1 MKNVITLF
9 TTILLILIFLSC
21 NDKNGE
27 KQKKEKEQFV
37 IGVPSFTK
45 LVNNEKE
52 RTRLWKAAIDSGDFR
67 AYNKIAIAYLMS
79 YRETDVYYYSLI
91 MANKYHC
98 PEAYYNMYIV
108 LTHQASTGDMVLLSN
123 DKDTKNLALYYLFRA
138 SELGFTDAKGIIALD
153 FGKGKSLPNS
163 SFFLKQLMN
172 PRVSPSQFQP

>member
-1 MKNVITLF
+1 MITQNGNRMKNVITLF

-21 NDKNGE
+21 NNKKGG

-37 IGVPSFTK
+37 IGVPYYTK
-45 LVNNEKE
+45 LVNNKKE

-79 YRETDVYYYSLI
+79 DRKIDVYYYSLI

-98 PEAYYNMYIV
+98 PEAYYNMYFI
-108 LTHQASTGDMVLLSN
+108 LTHWASAADMELLSN

-138 SELGFTDAKGIIALD
+138 SELGFTQAKGIIELE
-153 FGKGKSLPNS
+153 FGKGKSLKNS

-172 PRVSPSQFQP
+172 P

>member
-9 TTILLILIFLSC
+9 TTILLILIFPSC
-21 NDKNGE
+21 NNKKGE
-27 KQKKEKEQFV
+27 KQKKEKEQVVTGDPYFAK
-37 IGVPSFTK
+37 I
-45 LVNNEKE
+45 VNNERE

-67 AYNKIAIAYLMS
+67 AYNKIAISYLAT
-79 YRETDVYYYSLI
+79 YREADVYYYSLI

-98 PEAYYNMYIV
+98 PEAYYIMYIV

-138 SELGFTDAKGIIALD
+138 RELDNTQAQRHIELNYS
-153 FGKGKSLPNS
+153 KSISSKNS

-172 PRVSPSQFQP
+172 HESPIR

>member
-21 NDKNGE
+21 NN
-27 KQKKEKEQFV
+27 KKEKKQSV
-37 IGVPSFTK
+37 TGVSYFTK
-45 LVNNEKE
+45 LMNNEKE

-67 AYNKIAIAYLMS
+67 AYNKIAITYLMS
-79 YRETDVYYYSLI
+79 DRKIDLYYYSLI

-108 LTHQASTGDMVLLSN
+108 LTHQASTADMELLSN

-138 SELGFTDAKGIIALD
+138 SELGFTDAKEIIELK
-153 FGKGKSLPNS
+153 FGKGKSLANS

-172 PRVSPSQFQP
+172 P